1 MASQRALE
9 YASPL
14 NGITSDA
21 EDDENSSRF
30 WKLDLERAH
39 FRQEMCSW
47 AAIRDTLR
55 FAFWLAVGFG
65 LDWCMDILADKD
77 HSGVVE
83 EIQSLWLL
91 ITLGGTI
98 VAFYYRNWWLLGVCV
113 GGDICLLSRDLLY
126 HRTWQQCVNE
136 YVEVSYTVNQI
147 FALFLGPFVA
157 WWFVVTS
164 RALDRLYEFV
174 PRTAD
179 IKNINKNRDG
189 LLHFFFG
196 RDPAKEGIFGFTAN
210 VLKPLLQVKINRQY
224 EQQPQ
229 SARVPLEVDFYKEY
243 ASKKVRQ
250 PSAPD
255 HLEESSSESDL
266 DPEEALGG
274 VQVETSSP
282 LFGFGQSNTQPK
294 ARSDWIA
301 GRQVALIYSTQGHH
315 VKVESWGS
323 DESNSS
329 EAGRGG
335 PGPDEERVATSM
347 SIGNTHFQIKL
358 RQSGQYKRIDEA
370 RSFQPLLLFCFGD
383 GGSGY
388 TPGRKPAAPRR
399 RPVLL
404 QSQVRRQECCD
415 QMMCAALAFPLVLGL
430 IVVWKNPGKW
440 GGYASIMYLILP
452 EMVDVLVHNRTND
465 HDNPLLFG
473 HEGHISRQEELL
485 RTFKEGWDCVSVGNS
500 FMGRLALCDSTF
512 FLVGCILIVLIGC
525 YHLYAV
531 SETLEMLND
540 LLHIHQ
546 RRDNRVQAMLLYRLH
561 HIRGRITN
569 KRCLE
574 FIAGRALPDRLE
586 PDASLSWWFET
597 RAAVFADINFN
608 FEKRKPI
615 LGLCLLAELVLI
627 LLTVLA
633 CAFRENDF
641 VVMCYAASY
650 GLGLGFV
657 CLLFMYLGSK
667 VNTQLDIGL
676 EKVQK
681 YVDVLPHSNSDGSLL
696 SDRRQHQQT
705 TLKQLREYAEEYPLQ
720 LKFLGFP
727 FTLNFLSVFAAPLTT
742 FGATVGFWMLQHTL
756 KPFMGSLEG

>member
-1 MASQRALE
+1 MACC
-9 YASPL
+9 
-14 NGITSDA
+14 T
-21 EDDENSSRF
+21 
-30 WKLDLERAH
+30 
-39 FRQEMCSW
+39 
-47 AAIRDTLR
+47 
-55 FAFWLAVGFG
+55 
-65 LDWCMDILADKD
+65 
-77 HSGVVE
+77 
-83 EIQSLWLL
+83 
-91 ITLGGTI
+91 
-98 VAFYYRNWWLLGVCV
+98 
-113 GGDICLLSRDLLY
+113 
-126 HRTWQQCVNE
+126 
-136 YVEVSYTVNQI
+136 
-147 FALFLGPFVA
+147 
-157 WWFVVTS
+157 
-164 RALDRLYEFV
+164 
-174 PRTAD
+174 
-179 IKNINKNRDG
+179 
-189 LLHFFFG
+189 FFFG

-512 FLVGCILIVLIGC
+512 FLVSCILIVLIGC